1 LVNVIRGLNRPRTGQ
16 AHHLGDDRKSLID
29 SFILSG
35 EQEMFRMIWNLLA
48 MIGLLLV
55 AGMIYM
61 ATQLGENL
69 TNLRSFD
76 SKAPGVYLDM
86 AKKLIETGN
95 AAEATVWKV
104 PVKEGLGWEDVE
116 ETMHF
121 VANEHNHENVGELPL
136 SNRWQAM
143 TGQPQRFLKIYMFCN
158 PRRRPTLFDYSIAF
172 SAYLP
177 CRIAL
182 IEIRGNLVYTLNM
195 DMMITVVGLAGRVAE
210 RSHSDQGQ
218 HTGYH
223 ESGCH
228 GEF

>member
-1 LVNVIRGLNRPRTGQ
+1 
-16 AHHLGDDRKSLID
+16 
-29 SFILSG
+29 
-35 EQEMFRMIWNLLA
+35 MFRLIWNLLA
-48 MIGLLLV
+48 LIGLLLV

-76 SKAPGVYLDM
+76 SKAPEVYLDM

-116 ETMHF
+116 QTMRF
-121 VANEHNHENVGELPL
+121 VANEHNIKNVGELPL
-136 SNRWQAM
+136 SEQVAAM
-143 TGQPQRFLKIYMFCN
+143 TGKPQRFLKIYMFCN
-158 PRRRPTLFDYSIAF
+158 PLTAAHMFDYSVAF

-177 CRIAL
+177 CRISL
-182 IEIRGNLVYTLNM
+182 IEDPQGKLWLYTLNM
-195 DMMITVVGLAGRVAE
+195 DMMIYGGKVLPKALKEEASAVKDTILDIMNRGA
-210 RSHSDQGQ
+210 
-218 HTGYH
+218 T
-223 ESGCH
+223 

>member
-1 LVNVIRGLNRPRTGQ
+1 
-16 AHHLGDDRKSLID
+16 
-29 SFILSG
+29 
-35 EQEMFRMIWNLLA
+35 MFRLIWNLLA
-48 MIGLLLV
+48 LIGLLLV

-76 SKAPGVYLDM
+76 NKAPEVYLDM

-104 PVKEGLGWEDVE
+104 PVKEGLDWEEVE
-116 ETMHF
+116 QTMRF
-121 VANEHNHENVGELPL
+121 VANEHNIKNVGELPL
-136 SNRWQAM
+136 SEQVQAM

-158 PRRRPTLFDYSIAF
+158 PLTAANMFDYSVAF

-177 CRIAL
+177 CRISL
-182 IEIRGNLVYTLNM
+182 IEDPQGKLWLYTLNM
-195 DMMITVVGLAGRVAE
+195 DMMIHGGKVLPEALKEEAIAVKDTILDIMNRGA
-210 RSHSDQGQ
+210 
-218 HTGYH
+218 T
-223 ESGCH
+223 